1 MDVFRTYTAYRIPTH
16 IPHTHA
22 AIHLSSS
29 LQTRIFRHE
38 RKRESDGHADG
49 VGVGQ
54 SDTSISPS
62 TALLPLPPPP
72 PPAPP
77 PTPPPPP
84 PPAPLQPPSP
94 PLPSPLP
101 PRARR
106 PAAAAHLPRA
116 LGRALGLEVRRDG
129 RVAGPDHLHAV
140 HAAVCEEGEG
150 GGLLSIGW

>member
-1 MDVFRTYTAYRIPTH
+1 MSFVP
-16 IPHTHA
+16 IPHTA
-22 AIHLSSS
+22 YPRTYPIHMLQSTFL

-38 RKRESDGHADG
+38 RKRESDADGYGHAD
-49 VGVGQ
+49 GQ

-62 TALLPLPPPP
+62 TALLPPPPP
-72 PPAPP
+72 P
-77 PTPPPPP
+77 TP
-84 PPAPLQPPSP
+84 PPAPLQPPSPPLQP